1 MSEYLQFVLAP
12 PSASLLY
19 AGNYDPVLVVL
30 SVIVATFAS
39 FAALLVSQRVSLAE
53 RPVQRRLWIGVGG
66 LAMGAGIWAMHF
78 VGMLA
83 FSLPCSST
91 YDPAITF
98 ISMIPGVLASTLAI
112 AMISRDALT
121 RRQLALGG
129 LLLGVGIGSMH
140 YTGMAAYRMDGF
152 IRYDLTLFL
161 LSIVVAVALATLAL
175 WIKFR
180 LAGSRLPGMG
190 TGLLLSALVMGCAV
204 SGMHYTAMAAAYF
217 VRDGGAANVTAALVP
232 SFLAAVVLVVT
243 STIIVITLIA
253 TYFTRPQGASLR
265 NNVWPVAALML
276 GWSILSWFV
285 AGYYTTS
292 TQTRVF
298 SAATQVAQ
306 HQLEFLS
313 ASLDNA
319 LRSLRGAP
327 LFLSEEPAVGH
338 ALRRDLPAGSGAAR
352 TEAWLQDPALA
363 ELNAS
368 LRKAT
373 SALKADAVWLL
384 NATGDCI
391 ASSNAGLAHSFV
403 GNNYGDREYFQE
415 AMAGNPGQQYA
426 VGRLTNVP
434 GLYYAYPVW
443 VDGRVAGAIAVKRDV
458 VGFEPWIRHTGAF
471 ITDSHGVIILAEDK
485 SLEFRSVAG
494 AAVFKLAEKER
505 MQRYRR
511 TEFLPLGLSRWQD
524 EALPDLLRLGD
535 AEVPIIL
542 LSRSNPESGITL
554 YLPHAIPEMV
564 RLESQRL
571 GMFTLIALA
580 GNMLIMAVAAIML
593 YMISLRREKAA
604 SERTGRELEA
614 LVEKRTEELQ
624 VARDAAEKANLA
636 KSTFLANM
644 SHEIRTPM
652 NAILGMASLLQRDG
666 LTAKQAERLHKM
678 DDAAQHLLHI
688 INDVLDLS
696 KIEAGRL
703 SIESIDLAIAAIP
716 ANVVSILAD
725 RAQAKGLELRIEN
738 HLTQDYLKGDPTR
751 LTQALLNYATN
762 AIKFTEA
769 GTVTLRLLPQEENE
783 SGILIRFEVEDTGI
797 GIAPEALD
805 RLFQA
810 FEQADNTT
818 SRNYGGTGLGLA
830 ITRRLAQLM
839 GGEVG
844 ASSTPGQGS
853 VFWFSA
859 CLKPG
864 VAPQRL
870 EPAVGDSSLAPEDRL
885 RLDYPKTRVLLVEDQ
900 PINREVA
907 LELLGF
913 AGCDVDVAA
922 DGLEAI
928 QQVAGNDY
936 ALILMDV
943 QMPNMGGLE
952 ATRLIRQLAGK
963 ADVPILAMT
972 ANAFEEDREQ
982 CLAAGMSDFVP
993 KPVDPDL
1000 LFMTMLRWL
1009 QKTPVN

>member
-30 SVIVATFAS
+30 SVIAATFAS

-53 RPVQRRLWIGVGG
+53 RSWQRRLWIAVGG

-83 FSLPCSST
+83 FSLPCST
-91 YDPAITF
+91 AYDPVITF

-152 IRYDLTLFL
+152 IRYDLPLFL

-180 LAGSRLPGMG
+180 LASSRLPGMG

-217 VRDGGAANVTAALVP
+217 VRDGEMAPVAASMVP

-253 TYFTRPQGASLR
+253 TYFTRPQSASLR
-265 NNVWPVAALML
+265 NNVWPVATLML
-276 GWSILSWFV
+276 GWSVLSWFV

-292 TQTRVF
+292 MQTRVF
-298 SAATQVAQ
+298 TAATQVAQ
-306 HQLEFLS
+306 RQLEFLS
-313 ASLDNA
+313 TSLDNA
-319 LRSLRGAP
+319 LRTLRGVP
-327 LFLSEEPAVGH
+327 LFLSGEPSVGN

-352 TEAWLQDPALA
+352 TAAWLEDPVLA
-363 ELNAS
+363 QLNAS
-368 LRKAT
+368 LRGAT
-373 SALKADAVWLL
+373 SALKVDVVWLL
-384 NATGDCI
+384 NAAGDCI
-391 ASSNAGLAHSFV
+391 ASSNAGQDTSFV

-415 AMAGNPGQQYA
+415 AMAGQLGQQYA

-434 GLYYAYPVW
+434 GLYYAYPVF
-443 VDGRVAGAIAVKRDV
+443 VDGRVAGAIAVKRDM
-458 VGFEPWIRHTGAF
+458 VGFEPSIRHTGAF
-471 ITDSHGVIILAEDK
+471 VADSHGVIILAEDK
-485 SLEFRSVAG
+485 GLEFRTVAG

-505 MQRYRR
+505 MLRYRR
-511 TEFLPLGLSRWQD
+511 TDFQPLGLSLWLD
-524 EALPDLLRLGD
+524 KTFPDLLRLND
-535 AEVPIIL
+535 SEVPIVL
-542 LSRSNPESGITL
+542 LQRSNPESGIGL

-604 SERTGRELEA
+604 SERAGRELEA
-614 LVEKRTEELQ
+614 LVEKRTEELR

-716 ANVVSILAD
+716 TNVVSILAD
-725 RAQAKGLELRIEN
+725 RAQAKGLQLQIEN
-738 HLTQDYLKGDPTR
+738 HLSHDYLKGDPTR

-769 GTVTLRLLPQEENE
+769 GTVTLRLSQQEENE
-783 SGILIRFEVEDTGI
+783 SGILIRFEVEDSGI
-797 GIAPEALD
+797 GIAAEALD

-853 VFWFSA
+853 LFWFSA
-859 CLKPG
+859 RLKPG
-864 VAPQRL
+864 VAPQR
-870 EPAVGDSSLAPEDRL
+870 PAPSAGVADLLPEDRL

-907 LELLGF
+907 LELLGI

-928 QQVAGNDY
+928 QQVTGNDY
-936 ALILMDV
+936 DLILMDV

-952 ATRLIRQLAGK
+952 ATRRIRQLAGK
-963 ADVPILAMT
+963 AEVPILAMT
-972 ANAFEEDREQ
+972 ANAFKEDREQ
-982 CLAAGMSDFVP
+982 CLAAGMSDFIP

-1000 LFMTMLRWL
+1000 LFLTMLRWL
-1009 QKTPVN
+1009 QKTPSK